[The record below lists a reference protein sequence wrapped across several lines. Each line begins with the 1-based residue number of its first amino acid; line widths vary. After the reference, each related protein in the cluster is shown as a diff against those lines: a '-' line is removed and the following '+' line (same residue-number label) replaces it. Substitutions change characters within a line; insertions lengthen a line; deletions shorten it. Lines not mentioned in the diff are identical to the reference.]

1 MDNDVVIVTACDQ
14 AYFPFCVDLIESIR
28 KACGAMPRMRVL
40 DVGMRPDQ
48 AAEIARS
55 VEAVIAPGWDL
66 GDSAKLPRWFRAMTA
81 RPCLPNYAGGAAMIA
96 WIDCD
101 AWVQR
106 FEPIAAMIAAACDGR
121 IALNEE
127 TFGAGFIGD
136 RPADPGK
143 VNKYVVTADS
153 IKANIRSCYRLCF
166 GVEIATALGDL
177 PTFNSGVF
185 ALRADSPSWSVW
197 RETLEKA
204 LPNAFH
210 KLIEQQALTVAIR
223 QGRIPVAPQPRET
236 NYVCGSGLPWYSAD
250 QRAFTMP
257 ADEARPIG
265 VVHLTDCKDFPVL
278 RIPHFPDG
286 TMRPT
291 PLIYRDVQK
300 YFEGGVNALDL
311 PNGWRQLVD
320 QWAREP
326 IEVVRQAGKPET
338 WGKVGRNEPCP
349 CGSEMRYKQ
358 CHGKLA

>member
-1 MDNDVVIVTACDQ
+1 MDNDVVIVTASDE